1 MEYIAEKEAAEF
13 LGLSLGTLR
22 NWRTAGKGPRYY
34 ILPYHRV
41 RYTKADLLEWTENNK
56 KTRG

>member
-41 RYTKADLLEWTENNK
+41 RYLKTDLLDWTENNK

>member
-1 MEYIAEKEAAEF
+1 MEYITEKEAAKI

-41 RYTKADLLEWTENNK
+41 RYLKTDLLQWTENNK